1 MENTVALER
10 TKRKTAGTRMSSL
23 VGKAVEDDEAFWS
36 HSTWAEDKADLS
48 DDGSFHESDED
59 SAAKVDK
66 FDSDFDDSEEE
77 DDGNEM
83 EGEEEI
89 EKEERRTK
97 RAADKKNSLPS
108 ISKELQKLRADAA
121 KRKAGKSFVGKS
133 TSAIPARKSS
143 RAKASTF
150 SVSEIVGKRSL
161 QKSTKGNDHISQ
173 KPKHKRCFTQEELLI
188 EAVSH
193 TEAENHKWLLNR
205 KRLQVEEH
213 SRADHSKKSG
223 NGAAERKVISKFNS
237 RRGCLNT
244 FTFPEM
250 DHVPEIFTR
259 GKTSEEHRTQ
269 IVAKIQKENSCVIT
283 GKKARYKDPK
293 TKLGYY
299 DLNAFKELRRR
310 YEAGETLDQRI
321 DEESKPSTKDEKEL
335 CGNSNKKN
343 YTANMEHHNTP
354 MTKVSQ
360 EQTGDIKSNGA
371 QKTAKRKKSVTVK
384 ANVDLKKNASSFNSK
399 SLDQTEVKTDI
410 ISNIENNGVR
420 QKNSSESATKIAEKN
435 VVLSNGSKVPETI
448 NATSNSK
455 STESIDKRNSQSLS
469 QEKSIS
475 NTKSSSDVLEKL
487 EIQGAEENLSEETAD
502 TTKCKPV
509 NKPSLSVVEKSIS
522 DQTSR
527 KRSNSS
533 TSLSSTSKRKRSSSD
548 FSQTTSSNRKC
559 SISSSEVPRKS
570 SNASDSRRSR
580 NDSVGMEKIVSV
592 STASQ
597 LQNSNLDQKS
607 PPSSIMSGCII
618 PQQTVPVVPSQNFN
632 TPFMAQSQQIPGE
645 VQNQHVPSQLLQAQA
660 HNQAIMNM
668 QMKTLNELQS
678 IEMTLN
684 QCNSMNA
691 NLNPPTDMAM
701 MMNLGTNAI
710 QYPANM
716 IPMYPNQGSLPIQAV
731 IQQQQL
737 MQQQRNLEMLL
748 RNQQQNPNQNN
759 SSNQNQGNSDKPW

>member
-23 VGKAVEDDEAFWS
+23 VGKAAEDDEAFWS
-36 HSTWAEDKADLS
+36 HSTWAEDKADMS

-59 SAAKVDK
+59 SAAKVDT
-66 FDSDFDDSEEE
+66 FDSDFDDSEGE

-89 EKEERRTK
+89 KKEERRTK
-97 RAADKKNSLPS
+97 RAADKKNNIPS

-121 KRKAGKSFVGKS
+121 RRKAGKSSVGKS

-150 SVSEIVGKRSL
+150 SVSDIVGKRSL
-161 QKSTKGNDHISQ
+161 QKSTKGNEQTGQ

-213 SRADHSKKSG
+213 SRAEHSKRSG
-223 NGAAERKVISKFNS
+223 NSAAERKVISKFNS

-259 GKTSEEHRTQ
+259 GKTSEEQRTQ
-269 IVAKIQKENSCVIT
+269 VVAKIQKENLCVIT

-321 DEESKPSTKDEKEL
+321 YEESKPPTKDEKEL
-335 CGNSNKKN
+335 CGSSNKN
-343 YTANMEHHNTP
+343 NNAAQMEHHDTS

-360 EQTGDIKSNGA
+360 DKTGHIKSNGA
-371 QKTAKRKKSVTVK
+371 QKTAKRKKSATMK

-399 SLDQTEVKTDI
+399 SLDQTEVKTD
-410 ISNIENNGVR
+410 SNSLKENNGACE
-420 QKNSSESATKIAEKN
+420 KNGSESATKITAKD
-435 VVLSNGSKVPETI
+435 VFLSNGSKVPESI
-448 NATSNSK
+448 KSTSNSK
-455 STESIDKRNSQSLS
+455 STESIDESNSQSLS
-469 QEKSIS
+469 RDKSIS
-475 NTKSSSDVLEKL
+475 YTKPSSDVMEKL
-487 EIQGAEENLSEETAD
+487 EIKSVDEKLSEQTTD
-502 TTKCKPV
+502 TTKCKTV
-509 NKPSLSVVEKSIS
+509 NTPSSSAVGKSTI

-533 TSLSSTSKRKRSSSD
+533 TSLSSTSKRKRSSSNL
-548 FSQTTSSNRKC
+548 SQTTSK
-559 SISSSEVPRKS
+559 SSSEVPRKS

-580 NDSVGMEKIVSV
+580 NDSGGMEKIANV

-597 LQNSNLDQKS
+597 LQNSNIDQQNS
-607 PPSSIMSGCII
+607 LPSSIMSSYT
-618 PQQTVPVVPSQNFN
+618 QQTIPVVPSQNFS
-632 TPFMAQSQQIPGE
+632 TPFMAQ
-645 VQNQHVPSQLLQAQA
+645 QNQHVPSQLLQAQA
-660 HNQAIMNM
+660 QNQALVNM

-684 QCNSMNA
+684 QCNPMNV
-691 NLNPPTDMAM
+691 NMNPPTDMAM
-701 MMNLGTNAI
+701 MMNLGNAI

-716 IPMYPNQGSLPIQAV
+716 IPMYPNQGSLPIPAV
-731 IQQQQL
+731 IQQQHL
-737 MQQQRNLEMLL
+737 MQQQQNLEMLL